1 MSRSCS
7 AGVAATSLLDSEG
20 PEHHALS
27 EIVVGKDVLE
37 LVSSAMYV
45 DPMTIYREY
54 IQNAADSVDA
64 AREAGLLADDE
75 PGKVDIE
82 VDPATRTV
90 RIRDNGKAIPFA
102 QFGRKLTALGGSTKR
117 GTAARGFRGV
127 GRLAGLGYAQEVIFR
142 SRSPGEQKV
151 SELRWDCRRLKS
163 ALRDAG
169 NGQGVAEL
177 IRDVTTL
184 QRVVSNEQADRFF
197 EVELRGIIRL
207 RSDKLMSPSAIG
219 EYLSQVAPVSFSPG
233 FRFGVELTQML
244 THHIRAAPL
253 DIRINGAAEPLYR
266 PYRDTLR
273 FEDNTTVTCE
283 SISIAEIPGIDSEVA
298 AIAWIAHH
306 QYDGAIPAAAL
317 VKGLRLRAGNVQV
330 GDHALLEELFPEPR
344 FNSWS
349 IGEVHVLDRRIIPN
363 GRRDHFE
370 QNAHFHNL
378 LNHLTPTARDITR
391 RCRTSSVRRK
401 WEREFELHV
410 QSVDE
415 TLAIIAQGSTGSDA
429 RRKHVAAAEQA
440 LDMAQ
445 KVLDKPLL
453 AEESDDKAAR
463 VVNLR
468 QRLQAEMKDKA
479 PVVSPLMRLPK
490 QQRRAYEQ
498 FFELVYECSANR
510 IAAKSLIDRIIGKIT
525 A

>member
-1 MSRSCS
+1 MSRS
-7 AGVAATSLLDSEG
+7 GVAGFASTPPSDSEG
-20 PEHHALS
+20 TERHELS

-64 AREAGLLADDE
+64 ARESGLIADDE
-75 PGKVDIE
+75 TGKVDIQ

-90 RIRDNGKAIPFA
+90 RIRDNGRAIPFA
-102 QFGRKLTALGGSTKR
+102 QFGRKLTALGASSKR

-127 GRLAGLGYAQEVIFR
+127 GRLAGLGYAQEVVFR
-142 SRSPGEQKV
+142 SRAPGEQKV

-169 NGQGVAEL
+169 NGYGVTEL

-184 QRVVSNEQADRFF
+184 RRVGSDEQADRFF

-207 RSDKLMSPSAIG
+207 RSDKLMSPTAIS
-219 EYLSQVAPVSFSPG
+219 EYLSQVAPLPFSPE
-233 FRFGVELTQML
+233 FRFGDDLARKLKQ
-244 THHIRAAPL
+244 HIGAAPL
-253 DIRINGAAEPLYR
+253 DIRINGSAEPLYR

-273 FEDNTTVTCE
+273 FEDKTTVTCDD
-283 SISIAEIPGIDSEVA
+283 ISIAEIPGIDSEVA
-298 AIAWIAHH
+298 AIVWVAHH
-306 QYDGAIPAAAL
+306 QYEGAIPAAAL

-344 FNSWS
+344 FNGWS
-349 IGEVHVLDRRIIPN
+349 MGEVHVLDRRIIPN

-415 TLAIIAQGSTGSDA
+415 TLAIIAQGSTGSEA
-429 RRKHVAAAEQA
+429 RRKQAVAAGQV

-445 KVLDKPLL
+445 KIADMPLL
-453 AEESDDKAAR
+453 ADESDDKAAC
-463 VVNLR
+463 VAKLR
-468 QRLQAEMKDKA
+468 ERLHAEMKEKA
-479 PVVSPLMRLPK
+479 PVLSPLMRLPK
-490 QQRRAYEQ
+490 QQRRIYEQ

-510 IAAKSLIDRIIGKIT
+510 VAAKSLIDRILTKIT
-525 A
+525 T